1 MEAPKS
7 TMERIKEIFEDKSEV
22 EVADALKA
30 LGIESQE
37 ELEKLIADSRIYEMN
52 AQKDKVVKKQII
64 RFKLLLLRTAE
75 EVLVPVAQVI
85 PSFEKIFQYIPYL
98 RFNKTRGHMILFD
111 DDFQKVEDIWNLKV
125 SVKKDEEGN
134 QTEMSL
140 QDPSYEDRRIF
151 SNEHGRHM
159 EGILRSKFGKH
170 VHFAIDGITVYK
182 NGIYLGVQKF
192 KSLKELKSVFGKLLK
207 NGKIGERIENPE
219 NTFLRELLK
228 FHAKADEK
236 LKEVDHFE
244 VGYHPTFKDTKCFL
258 IVKHD
263 GAKEDF
269 SFNKCIKEISSLING

>member
-1 MEAPKS
+1 MD
-7 TMERIKEIFEDKSEV
+7 RVKELFEDKTEV
-22 EVADALKA
+22 DVAEAQKA
-30 LGIESQE
+30 LGVDSQQA
-37 ELEKLIADSRIYEMN
+37 LEKLVSESRVFELTAEKNKI
-52 AQKDKVVKKQII
+52 VKKQIV

-75 EVLVPVAQVI
+75 EVSVPVAQII
-85 PSFEKIFQYIPYL
+85 PSFEKIFQYVPYL
-98 RFNKTRGHMILFD
+98 RFNKTKGHMILFE
-111 DDFQKVEDIWNLKV
+111 DDFLRVDDIWNLKV

-134 QTEMSL
+134 QTELSL
-140 QDPSYEDRRIF
+140 ADPSYEERRIF

-170 VHFAIDGITVYK
+170 MHFAIDGITVYK

-236 LKEVDHFE
+236 LKEVAHFE

-263 GAKEDF
+263 GTKEDF
-269 SFNKCIKEISSLING
+269 SFNKCIKQISTLING